1 MTANQARPLQGI
13 RVLDLT
19 VALAGP
25 YGSMMLGGMGAE
37 VIRVEAPG
45 GGDIARTNPPF
56 VGDHGIHFGQREEH
70 DVSLTILNRA
80 RNKKSITLD
89 LKSEQGR
96 ELFMRLAEASDVVI
110 ENFSEGTTA
119 KLGVDYEQVRLR
131 NPRIVYASVKA
142 MGEPSASP
150 GLKGMDIIVQA
161 LSGLME
167 VTGYADGPPTR
178 CGLPI
183 ADLVALMYAV
193 NGILAALI
201 HRGRTGE
208 GQRVQVSMLDCLA
221 SWVAEEHFDV
231 LGREGYP
238 SRNGNFHDRL
248 APFGVYPT
256 QDGHVAIVAFQPD
269 WMRGLLESIGQP
281 ALLDDPRF
289 SSRGPRMR
297 NAGALNEIICGWTSR
312 RSTAAVVSDLL
323 DKRGV
328 PCAPVRK
335 PDEVL
340 HDQRLHDSGAL
351 MTLSHPQAGPVDA
364 VGMGLPIRFSATPSQ
379 FDQPA
384 MALGGANDEIYG
396 GLLKLSPQEL
406 RALREAGIV

>member
-1 MTANQARPLQGI
+1 MAAEQSRPLEGI

-56 VGDHGIHFGQREEH
+56 VGGQGIHFGKREDDE
-70 DVSLTILNRA
+70 VSLTILNRA

-89 LKSEQGR
+89 LKSEHGR
-96 ELFMRLAEASDVVI
+96 ELFMRLVEESDVVI
-110 ENFSEGTTA
+110 ENYSEGTTA
-119 KLGVDYEQVRLR
+119 KLGVDYERVRQR
-131 NPRIVYASVKA
+131 NPRIVYASIKA
-142 MGEPSASP
+142 MGEPSAFP

-161 LSGLME
+161 LSGIME

-183 ADLVALMYAV
+183 ADLVTPMYAV

-201 HRGRTGE
+201 HRGRTGV

-231 LGREGYP
+231 MGREGYP
-238 SRNGNFHDRL
+238 SRTGNYHDRL
-248 APFGVYPT
+248 APFGVYQT
-256 QDGHVAIVAFQPD
+256 RDGHVAIVAFQPD
-269 WMRGLLESIGQP
+269 WMRGLLDAVGQP
-281 ALLDDPRF
+281 ELLDDPRF
-289 SSRGPRMR
+289 STRGPRMR
-297 NAGALNEIICGWTSR
+297 NASELNAVIEAWTR
-312 RSTAAVVSDLL
+312 QHSTREVVGELL

-328 PCAPVRK
+328 PCAPVRT
-335 PDEVL
+335 PTQVL
-340 HDQRLHDSGAL
+340 HDRRLHDSGAVMDL
-351 MTLSHPQAGPVDA
+351 VHPEFGPIGA

-384 MALGGANDEIYG
+384 MALGAANAEIYG
-396 GLLKLSPQEL
+396 GLLKLSPQEIA
-406 RALREAGIV
+406 ALEEVGVV

>member
-1 MTANQARPLQGI
+1 MVEKQARPLQGI

-25 YGSMMLGGMGAE
+25 YGSLMLGGMGAE

-56 VGDHGIHFGQREEH
+56 VGSNGIHFGQREEGE
-70 DVSLTILNRA
+70 VSLTILNRG

-96 ELFMRLAEASDVVI
+96 ELFMRLVEQADVVL

-119 KLGVDYEQVRLR
+119 KLGVNYERVKAR
-131 NPRIVYASVKA
+131 NPRIIYASVKA
-142 MGEPSASP
+142 MGEPSAFP

-183 ADLVALMYAV
+183 ADMVAPMYVV

-201 HRGRTGE
+201 HRGRTGV
-208 GQRVQVSMLDCLA
+208 GQNVQVSMLDCLA

-238 SRNGNFHDRL
+238 TRTGNYHDRL

-256 QDGHVAIVAFQPD
+256 RDGHVAIVAFQPD
-269 WMRGLLESIGQP
+269 WMRALLETVGHP
-281 ALLDDPRF
+281 EFLDDPRF
-289 SSRGPRMR
+289 STRGPRMR
-297 NAGALNEIICGWTSR
+297 NARELNAVIQEWTTQH
-312 RSTAAVVSDLL
+312 STADVVRELL
-323 DKRGV
+323 DRCGV

-340 HDQRLHDSGAL
+340 QDRRLHDSGAL
-351 MTLSHPQAGPVDA
+351 MDLAHPTLGPVDA

-384 MALGGANDEIYG
+384 MALGGANEEIYG
-396 GLLKLSPQEL
+396 GLLKLTEQEIQ
-406 RALREAGIV
+406 ALQKSGVV